1 MHKTINIYIYSILA
15 STKRICL
22 WEKNYKVD
30 EHGLAAADLLI
41 FQDYMETF

>member
-1 MHKTINIYIYSILA
+1 MHKTINIYIQFWRVQSVYV
-15 STKRICL
+15 CG
-22 WEKNYKVD
+22 EKNYKVD